1 MSSEYSQHYQQR
13 LATREGSARLQHRSA
28 IDLNEARAL
37 APGVAFLIRR
47 GQRMKVNMARA
58 PDAHV
63 ELPAPARTDGHES
76 PPDPAAT
83 TEAAARELP
92 Y

>member
-1 MSSEYSQHYQQR
+1 MGIEYSQHYQQG
-13 LATREGSARLQHRSA
+13 LATREGSARLQHQSA

-47 GQRMKVNMARA
+47 GQRMKVKTARA
-58 PDAHV
+58 PDAHA
-63 ELPAPARTDGHES
+63 ELPSPARADGHEP
-76 PPDPAAT
+76 PPDPAAA
-83 TEAAARELP
+83 TEDPARELP